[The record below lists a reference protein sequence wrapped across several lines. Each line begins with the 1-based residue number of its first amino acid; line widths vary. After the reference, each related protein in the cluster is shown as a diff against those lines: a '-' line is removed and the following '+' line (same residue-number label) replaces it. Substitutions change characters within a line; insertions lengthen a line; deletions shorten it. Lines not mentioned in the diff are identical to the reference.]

1 MKKRVYGRNPSQI
14 INNFYTLATI
24 VIMTAV
30 ITLYSKYIHPQKEQN
45 FTPAVLPCQTAFQIT
60 QKISNDKRLDEA
72 WRLFEQGNYMFDGG
86 LLLHENSLVPKRFS
100 LEYINAFFENSTQ
113 VVAVKNAQKFLNIKY
128 EMIENESVNP
138 LQHFELLVSFRIS
151 AIEVFRMYTYLD
163 INNDK
168 EISQKVECIM
178 NSFKQNAKQ

>member
-30 ITLYSKYIHPQKEQN
+30 ITLYSKYIHPQKEQA
-45 FTPAVLPCQTAFQIT
+45 FVPTVLPCQTALQIT
-60 QKISNDKRLDEA
+60 QKISNDKRLQEA
-72 WRLFEQGNYMFDGG
+72 WMLFEQGNYMFDGG
-86 LLLHENSLVPKRFS
+86 FILQENSLLPNTLS
-100 LEYINAFFENSTQ
+100 LETFNTFFENSTQ

-128 EMIENESVNP
+128 EVIENESVNP

-151 AIEVFRMYTYLD
+151 AIEVFRMYTYFTV
-163 INNDK
+163 NNNN

-178 NSFKQNAKQ
+178 NSFKENAKQ